1 LQGGFDQQSG
11 QFGSCA
17 VSALQDYCSDY
28 LNNVS
33 GQSRRSR
40 KSQAVAETILQ
51 NSEESR
57 NEKVKYWLNI
67 VIVGELIVKI
77 KRQARIAIS
86 IRFCSSPW

>member
-1 LQGGFDQQSG
+1 MLVGKAGDQENPKPW
-11 QFGSCA
+11 
-17 VSALQDYCSDY
+17 
-28 LNNVS
+28 LNNTS
-33 GQSRRSR
+33 
-40 KSQAVAETILQ
+40 